1 MSKSRT
7 NVTENKLY
15 VYWKRERP
23 KHYLNGSLLTWEEFK
38 NDMEETFPEI
48 NQESDMQDLNKAIVN
63 LEIEIKRLKE
73 NNKMVLE
80 WFNNFVDYV
89 QEYDDHIYDL
99 ACKYSDKVEKQNY
112 GSK

>member
-7 NVTENKLY
+7 NVTEDKLY

-38 NDMEETFPEI
+38 NDMEDTFPQI
-48 NQESDMQDLNKAIVN
+48 NFDAK
-63 LEIEIKRLKE
+63 

-99 ACKYSDKVEKQNY
+99 ACKWADKVEKENY

>member
-7 NVTENKLY
+7 LKQLQENKLY

-23 KHYLNGSLLTWEEFK
+23 THYLNGSLLTWEEFK
-38 NDMEETFPEI
+38 NDMEDTFPEI
-48 NQESDMQDLNKAIVN
+48 NFDAK
-63 LEIEIKRLKE
+63 